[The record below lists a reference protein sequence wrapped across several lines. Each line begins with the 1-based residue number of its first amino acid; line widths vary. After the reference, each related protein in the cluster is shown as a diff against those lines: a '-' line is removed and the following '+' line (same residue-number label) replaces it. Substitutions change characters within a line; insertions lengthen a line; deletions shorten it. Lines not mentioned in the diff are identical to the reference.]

1 MASVEL
7 RGSSG
12 GDDIINLD
20 LSKAPEVDPKEVL
33 ELSWRDRDWMDG
45 PRPEARGDAPGAGER
60 GSVPL
65 GEGKDLGT
73 PQSPFQGLNRLQEL
87 EKDFGQGVE
96 CQDTGNG
103 FQLEK
108 GTLGWDSGEKS
119 LPVRAGRGWHGIPRK
134 AVAAPSW
141 KCLWNVLSPTKPFP
155 GSVTVT
161 PPQPWMDTGMDT
173 WMDTRMD
180 TQAQRAVIGRSGGA
194 GPEAV
199 RGDRATMSGPEAA
212 AAARTGSEGV
222 GKGPRVE
229 PLGHLELLEHCGRC
243 RERLSPQRN
252 PRLLPCLHSVC
263 GTCLG
268 GDGAVFE
275 CPVCH
280 YQCPLGDILD
290 NFFLQDSG
298 AGATA
303 GPEPRQSCSSCEDN
317 AAATRFC
324 DDCAEPLCDTC
335 VQAHLRVRYTRGH
348 SVRDIG
354 ESLSPQCHCHSPLS
368 PLSLCDTC
376 GQAHLRVPLP
386 FPVLSWCH
394 SQSHSQCR
402 SQSIPSPLPV
412 SFVQAE
418 LLSRTF
424 PSQSIPAGSVP
435 SQSIPTGSAPSQS
448 IPVHSHR
455 LSPIPVHS
463 HRVSPIPVH
472 PSPFPQAQSHPSPFP
487 QKVTEAWQEE
497 LERRLRALSELQK
510 HHELVM
516 CFVSRAMGT
525 SRGTALLLSHR
536 LIHSQIQ
543 RSLRVPVERE
553 EPPGELK
560 FQWDLPA
567 WTKSAENFGTI
578 ISEWPLPRSGSPP
591 PAMRPRDPPPPP
603 QVVSNGQVTPRLLF
617 QPPQN
622 RAGGG
627 AQEASWG
634 SPPIGREA
642 LGPPLPPQFPSGT
655 EGLECPDLSP
665 PHLEPPSETPKLA
678 ATGPPEN
685 TVTGGDR
692 RKPGNSPREEKFVK
706 KLLIKRRRPR
716 GCQGPPPRPLK
727 VPRVSLERLELGLAL
742 DPALPLPAFR
752 VLPGPSA
759 GQFSVIVIEQ
769 GGTAQGT
776 AQGTGVPSEGVPS
789 EGVPS
794 EGVPTEGV
802 PTEGVPSEGVP
813 VGWSCRVCGRAGAVV
828 MCDRCQRCFHLH
840 CHLPALLDVP
850 SSDWT
855 CSLCQELPPPS
866 EAPSGQGT
874 PARLSPLDQQ
884 RCELVLLELL
894 CHEPCRALQRPRGL
908 AEGGPALDLTLMRAK
923 LQEKLSPPYRTPE
936 EFARDAWRVLGQLQG
951 TTEDKVGLQSLLSVQ
966 RFLET
971 RLSRVFGDRKFWD
984 HPGTPLQSEPPLQGG
999 WDHPESPLASWDPNS
1014 AAPGS

>member
-1 MASVEL
+1 
-7 RGSSG
+7 
-12 GDDIINLD
+12 
-20 LSKAPEVDPKEVL
+20 
-33 ELSWRDRDWMDG
+33 
-45 PRPEARGDAPGAGER
+45 
-60 GSVPL
+60 
-65 GEGKDLGT
+65 
-73 PQSPFQGLNRLQEL
+73 
-87 EKDFGQGVE
+87 
-96 CQDTGNG
+96 
-103 FQLEK
+103 
-108 GTLGWDSGEKS
+108 
-119 LPVRAGRGWHGIPRK
+119 
-134 AVAAPSW
+134 
-141 KCLWNVLSPTKPFP
+141 
-155 GSVTVT
+155 
-161 PPQPWMDTGMDT
+161 
-173 WMDTRMD
+173 
-180 TQAQRAVIGRSGGA
+180 
-194 GPEAV
+194 
-199 RGDRATMSGPEAA
+199 MSGPEAA
-212 AAARTGSEGV
+212 AAARTGPEGA
-222 GKGPRVE
+222 GKGPRAE

-243 RERLSPQRN
+243 RERLSPQRD

-275 CPVCH
+275 CPVCR

-317 AAATRFC
+317 AVATRFC

-354 ESLSPQCHCHSPLS
+354 SAPPRSGASPALGPCPEHPEEPRDRFCSSCSTLVCHLCQLSTHQGH
-368 PLSLCDTC
+368 
-376 GQAHLRVPLP
+376 
-386 FPVLSWCH
+386 
-394 SQSHSQCR
+394 R
-402 SQSIPSPLPV
+402 SQSVPEAAREQQSLLLDV
-412 SFVQAE
+412 SRCLSTKLASLQDCQRHLRGLQRQGSEAQQRLQVEVKMAILQVMRE
-418 LLSRTF
+418 LNKRGKVLLGE
-424 PSQSIPAGSVP
+424 A
-435 SQSIPTGSAPSQS
+435 
-448 IPVHSHR
+448 
-455 LSPIPVHS
+455 
-463 HRVSPIPVH
+463 
-472 PSPFPQAQSHPSPFP
+472 
-487 QKVTEAWQEE
+487 QKVTEMWQEE

-578 ISEWPLPRSGSPP
+578 ISEWPLPRPGSPP
-591 PAMRPRDPPPPP
+591 PAMRPRDPPPAP

-627 AQEASWG
+627 AQEAPWG

-642 LGPPLPPQFPSGT
+642 LGPPLPPQFPSGI

-665 PHLEPPSETPKLA
+665 PHLEPPPETPKL

-692 RKPGNSPREEKFVK
+692 RKSGNSPREEKFVK

-776 AQGTGVPSEGVPS
+776 PQGTAQGTVQGTPQGTPQGTAQSTRPQGNIPVKEEPQELAIGDPGDTKPVGLLPPPTVGGVPRGVPSEGVPS

-794 EGVPTEGV
+794 EGVPT
-802 PTEGVPSEGVP
+802 EGVP

-855 CSLCQELPPPS
+855 CSLCQELPLPS
-866 EAPSGQGT
+866 QGPLGQGT

-984 HPGTPLQSEPPLQGG
+984 HPGTPLQPEPPPQGG
-999 WDHPESPLASWDPNS
+999 WDHPGSPPVSWDPNS